1 MKNLANAARMTT
13 ANEIQNTKWDSI
25 GLLAEEPINKHKSRS
40 SERLASTWQ
49 FGISPFWPSFLKP
62 RI

>member
-1 MKNLANAARMTT
+1 MQTLPMKNLANAARITT

-40 SERLASTWQ
+40 S
-49 FGISPFWPSFLKP
+49 
-62 RI
+62 